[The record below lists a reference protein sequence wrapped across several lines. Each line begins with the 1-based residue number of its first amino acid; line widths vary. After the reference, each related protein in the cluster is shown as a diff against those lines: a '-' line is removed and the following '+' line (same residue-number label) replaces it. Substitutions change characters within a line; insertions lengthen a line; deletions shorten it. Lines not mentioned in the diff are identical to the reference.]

1 MDNHTKEL
9 TEGMRRLCAVANRIV
24 AADGKVGR
32 LDLDL
37 LMDDL
42 RRLYDVALR
51 MAEGEKGVDAEPAPL
66 PDEEMLHSTVMA
78 TMAAMGAA
86 PAVVHEPAVAEPV
99 AEPAP
104 ADEPAVADAPA
115 EPTLEAPEPVID
127 EPASPKP
134 VSMSDYERESG
145 LLFDEIIIEPEPAP
159 KPEPAVEPAPVVEP
173 EPEPKPEPVV
183 EAEPEAAPVAGEPR
197 QASLLDYLKGPS
209 ASQPTVRTIGE
220 STSASHPSVGDRIAA
235 KVDDLRTVI
244 NINDKFSFMSEL
256 FKNNMRAYNDFIMHL
271 NSLTDRAE
279 AVAHVEE
286 VAQQYKWD
294 ESSAAVQSFWKIF
307 DKKF

>member
-51 MAEGEKGVDAEPAPL
+51 MTEGEKGVDAEPAPM

-86 PAVVHEPAVAEPV
+86 PAVVPEPAVAEPAVAEPV
-99 AEPAP
+99 AEPVP
-104 ADEPAVADAPA
+104 VDEPTAADTPA
-115 EPTLEAPEPVID
+115 EPTQEAPEPVID
-127 EPASPKP
+127 EPASPEP

-159 KPEPAVEPAPVVEP
+159 KPEPA
-173 EPEPKPEPVV
+173 PVV

-279 AVAHVEE
+279 AMAHVDE

-294 ESSAAVQSFWKIF
+294 EGSAAVQSFWKIF